1 MFHFN
6 FIEICVHLLPY
17 NDLIKDILFFNLIV
31 SGLRRLESI
40 NNISIKSILL
50 RRMFG
55 IYFSKS
61 SFLHWK
67 DLSSLASIWSRL
79 LIFTFFP
86 FTKRCMISYFYCS
99 VSQFL
104 NQLQRVLSFF
114 LNASLTQVEFSI
126 IIIFLIWTIFF
137 ILF

>member
-1 MFHFN
+1 
-6 FIEICVHLLPY
+6 
-17 NDLIKDILFFNLIV
+17 
-31 SGLRRLESI
+31 
-40 NNISIKSILL
+40 
-50 RRMFG
+50 
-55 IYFSKS
+55 
-61 SFLHWK
+61 
-67 DLSSLASIWSRL
+67 
-79 LIFTFFP
+79 
-86 FTKRCMISYFYCS
+86 MISYFYCS